1 MNPYELIMK
10 IDRKM
15 KQDPNFAQK
24 FNKLVAEFN
33 RTPGLQQQVMRI
45 AQIQDERKRK
55 IALQNL
61 PENIK
66 QSVAEMFRLLNS
78 YINRMDFFILR
89 L

>member
-15 KQDPNFAQK
+15 KQDPNCAQK

-78 YINRMDFFILR
+78 
-89 L
+89 

>member
-24 FNKLVAEFN
+24 FNKLVEEFN

-78 YINRMDFFILR
+78 
-89 L
+89 

>member
-45 AQIQDERKRK
+45 AQIQDERKRN

-78 YINRMDFFILR
+78 
-89 L
+89 

>member
-10 IDRKM
+10 IYRKM

-78 YINRMDFFILR
+78 
-89 L
+89 

>member
-45 AQIQDERKRK
+45 AQIKDERKRK

-78 YINRMDFFILR
+78 
-89 L
+89 

>member
-33 RTPGLQQQVMRI
+33 RTAGLQQQVMRI

-78 YINRMDFFILR
+78 
-89 L
+89 

>member
-66 QSVAEMFRLLNS
+66 QSVAEMFRLLN
-78 YINRMDFFILR
+78 INRMDFFILR

>member
-24 FNKLVAEFN
+24 FNKLVAECN

-78 YINRMDFFILR
+78 
-89 L
+89 

>member
-33 RTPGLQQQVMRI
+33 RTPGLQQQVMR
-45 AQIQDERKRK
+45 K

-78 YINRMDFFILR
+78 
-89 L
+89 

>member
-33 RTPGLQQQVMRI
+33 RTTGLQQQVMRI

-78 YINRMDFFILR
+78 
-89 L
+89 

>member
-45 AQIQDERKRK
+45 SQIQDERKRK

-78 YINRMDFFILR
+78 
-89 L
+89 

>member
-61 PENIK
+61 PENIQ

-78 YINRMDFFILR
+78 
-89 L
+89 

>member
-45 AQIQDERKRK
+45 AQIQDERNRK

-78 YINRMDFFILR
+78 
-89 L
+89 

>member
-1 MNPYELIMK
+1 
-10 IDRKM
+10 M

-45 AQIQDERKRK
+45 SQIQDERKRK

-78 YINRMDFFILR
+78 
-89 L
+89 

>member
-15 KQDPNFAQK
+15 KQDHNFAQK

-78 YINRMDFFILR
+78 
-89 L
+89 

>member
-10 IDRKM
+10 SDRKM

-78 YINRMDFFILR
+78 
-89 L
+89 

>member
-15 KQDPNFAQK
+15 KQDPNFAQ
-24 FNKLVAEFN
+24 EFN

-78 YINRMDFFILR
+78 
-89 L
+89 

>member
-55 IALQNL
+55 IA
-61 PENIK
+61 
-66 QSVAEMFRLLNS
+66 
-78 YINRMDFFILR
+78 FICKRIEGSSGWFGLIIEETG
-89 L
+89 

>member
-15 KQDPNFAQK
+15 KQYPNFAQK

-33 RTPGLQQQVMRI
+33 ITPGLQQQVMRR

-78 YINRMDFFILR
+78 
-89 L
+89 

>member
-45 AQIQDERKRK
+45 GQIQDERKRK

-78 YINRMDFFILR
+78 
-89 L
+89 

>member
-33 RTPGLQQQVMRI
+33 RTPGLQQKVMRI

-78 YINRMDFFILR
+78 
-89 L
+89 

>member
-45 AQIQDERKRK
+45 AQIQYERKRK

-78 YINRMDFFILR
+78 
-89 L
+89 

>member
-33 RTPGLQQQVMRI
+33 RTPALQQQVMRI

-78 YINRMDFFILR
+78 
-89 L
+89 

>member
-1 MNPYELIMK
+1 MNPYELIIK
-10 IDRKM
+10 IDRKK

-78 YINRMDFFILR
+78 
-89 L
+89 

>member
-33 RTPGLQQQVMRI
+33 RTPGLQQQAMRI

-78 YINRMDFFILR
+78 
-89 L
+89 

>member
-45 AQIQDERKRK
+45 AQFQDDRKRK

-78 YINRMDFFILR
+78 
-89 L
+89 

>member
-45 AQIQDERKRK
+45 AKIQDERKRK

-78 YINRMDFFILR
+78 
-89 L
+89 

>member
-15 KQDPNFAQK
+15 KQDPNFANR

-33 RTPGLQQQVMRI
+33 RAPGLQQEVMRI
-45 AQIQDERKRK
+45 AQIQDVIKRK
-55 IALQNL
+55 KALENL
-61 PENIK
+61 PDNIK

-78 YINRMDFFILR
+78 
-89 L
+89 

>member
-55 IALQNL
+55 ISLQNL

-78 YINRMDFFILR
+78 
-89 L
+89 

>member
-33 RTPGLQQQVMRI
+33 RTPGLQQQVMII

-78 YINRMDFFILR
+78 
-89 L
+89 

>member
-24 FNKLVAEFN
+24 FNKLVAEIN

-78 YINRMDFFILR
+78 
-89 L
+89 

>member
-45 AQIQDERKRK
+45 AQIQDERKR
-55 IALQNL
+55 
-61 PENIK
+61 
-66 QSVAEMFRLLNS
+66 
-78 YINRMDFFILR
+78 NR
-89 L
+89 